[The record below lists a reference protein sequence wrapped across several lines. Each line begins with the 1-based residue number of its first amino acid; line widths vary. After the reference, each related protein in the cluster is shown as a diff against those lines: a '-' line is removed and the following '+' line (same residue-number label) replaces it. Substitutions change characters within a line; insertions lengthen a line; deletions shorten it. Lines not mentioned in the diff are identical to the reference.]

1 MSDLLASFGFDG
13 IMIWANRVDAL
24 QLRYEHMDLKE
35 VAALENVG
43 LVYRTDLEAGPEYAR
58 NDTGVYIMVDPLLDD
73 DHQRLNF
80 FKSLGLIQLG
90 KEMRM
95 AIDQPKTE

>member
-1 MSDLLASFGFDG
+1 MSDLLASLGFDG

-43 LVYRTDLEAGPEYAR
+43 LVYRTDLADGPELAR
-58 NDTGVYIMVDPLLDD
+58 TDTGVYIIVDPLLDD
-73 DHQRLNF
+73 DPQRLNF
-80 FKSLGLIQLG
+80 FKSLGLIQLR
-90 KEMRM
+90 KEMGM
-95 AIDQPKTE
+95 TMDDH